1 MKEIEIV
8 ENYVEVGKILEFA
21 EQNIRSDGYLVPVA
35 FGFSAEQTFIFQITF
50 KNDEE
55 KCQQYFT
62 LGSYLKR
69 NSCFRFVLLNDVA
82 MRQVEKENF
91 KEVVKNY
98 VTERPT
104 AYPESM
110 RQDAIVL
117 QDYDF
122 NKKTFVMY
130 CKKYKKVGKDF
141 KFEDVERFENM
152 VSQMVKIVLKGF
164 AE

>member
-1 MKEIEIV
+1 M
-8 ENYVEVGKILEFA
+8 
-21 EQNIRSDGYLVPVA
+21 
-35 FGFSAEQTFIFQITF
+35 
-50 KNDEE
+50 
-55 KCQQYFT
+55 
-62 LGSYLKR
+62 
-69 NSCFRFVLLNDVA
+69 LLNDVA